1 MSESGNVQG
10 NVRPTH
16 GSPPPVF
23 GVASIQ
29 GGMSPQFDYSV
40 TLRRIS
46 VLINVLC
53 KLPHFIFLEYDNK
66 YSSVAC
72 FVSVSS

>member
-1 MSESGNVQG
+1 MSREMSVLHTE
-10 NVRPTH
+10 V
-16 GSPPPVF
+16 PPPVF

-46 VLINVLC
+46 VLINVYCANCRISFL
-53 KLPHFIFLEYDNK
+53 LEYDNK
-66 YSSVAC
+66 YSSVA
-72 FVSVSS
+72 